1 MISYEK
7 TASQLAG
14 MKPAKISRLKP
25 LVWSLAVAFAP
36 LPVLAQGVALDRELE
51 AVVVTG
57 TRSPLDPNLPA
68 STFSITK
75 EETNNQN
82 MVNMQ
87 NALDYAPNMVVRKL
101 KMSDRNGGIATRNSG
116 VGQPMRTLVYADG
129 MLLTNF
135 GGNSHDVARWNTVTP
150 EEVSRY
156 DILYGPYSAIY
167 PGNSIGTT
175 VAITTRTPQKLEFSS
190 RVLGYNYRQS
200 NFGIKQDFSGHTE
213 NVYMGNRWGNF
224 AASIALENTY
234 ANTHGTGYSYLT
246 SPATSTGAA
255 VPVTGA
261 VADRDT
267 FGKPRFIAGTSGM
280 EDSRLQVAKIKLYYD
295 FTPTL
300 SGDLTY
306 NRIFNSTTSN
316 AETMLRDASGNG
328 IWGGRVSYGGAT
340 YDVGDKGA
348 GMAPREGEED
358 HQQIGLRLR
367 TRNKQGWNYSVQASD
382 FRMLDSKS
390 WTSNQHFGKNGGAG
404 AGKETDTKGTG
415 WNTFELQAT
424 YTPAQELGHALSF
437 GYHQN
442 NYKFQSKTWNLGQ
455 WRDSNSRTQMSG
467 LNEGKTNIQ
476 ALYAQDSWRF
486 KRGWTITAGLRAEQF
501 TAKKGKELAG
511 GIFTAYDKRTIDA
524 LSPKL
529 SLAHEINDQ
538 WTARASYGRGV
549 RFPTAPDLFKGVTV
563 GNDLVQP
570 NPNLKAEISDSKELS
585 VLRETG
591 ASNFRASLY
600 EDYIKDA
607 IWSQKTIN
615 AGGTTSTFPTNID
628 RVRVRGLEL
637 AYTQKDLLTPSFD
650 LTGNLAF
657 INSRIMKNPIDPT
670 TEGSQWVGLPKFRAN
685 MLASYRRDNWQGSLG
700 IRHESKRP
708 KSLGDKEVN
717 HDTYGGSNAYT
728 VADARLSWDFN
739 KWGSLAFGV
748 NNLTDTKYYE
758 THPYAG
764 RTFFAELK
772 FKY

>member
-1 MISYEK
+1 MGSYEK
-7 TASQLAG
+7 RLQQFAGVKLA
-14 MKPAKISRLKP
+14 KLTRLKP
-25 LVWSLAVAFAP
+25 LVWSMAVAFSP

-51 AVVVTG
+51 VTTVTG

-101 KMSDRNGGIATRNSG
+101 KMSDRSGGIATRNSG

-129 MLLTNF
+129 MLLNNF

-150 EEVSRY
+150 EEVARY
-156 DILYGPYSAIY
+156 DILYGPFSAIY

-175 VAITTRTPQKLEFSS
+175 VAITTRTPQKLEFSG
-190 RVLGYNYRQS
+190 RLLGYNYTQS
-200 NFGIKQDFSGHTE
+200 NFGIKQKFAGHTE
-213 NVYMGNRWGNF
+213 NIYLGNRWGDF

-234 ANTHGTGYSYLT
+234 ANTHGTGYSYLV
-246 SPATSTGAA
+246 SPATSSGAA

-261 VADRDT
+261 VADTDT
-267 FGKPRFIAGTSGM
+267 AGKPRFIAGTSGM

-300 SGDLTY
+300 TGDLIY
-306 NRIFNSTTSN
+306 NRVFNSTTSN
-316 AETMLRDASGNG
+316 AKTMLRDASGNPV
-328 IWGGRVSYGGAT
+328 WGGKVNYNGKI
-340 YDVGDKGA
+340 YDVGDKGT
-348 GMAPREGEED
+348 GMTPREGEED

-382 FRMLDSKS
+382 FRMLKS
-390 WTSNQHFGKNGGAG
+390 SGWNSASHFGLANKAG
-404 AGKETDTKGTG
+404 TETDGKGTG
-415 WNTFELQAT
+415 WNTFEVQAT
-424 YTPAQELGHALSF
+424 YTPSQELGHALSF

-442 NYKFQSKTWNLGQ
+442 NYTFKNKTWNLTQ
-455 WRDSNSRTQMSG
+455 WRGSRSTLGSS
-467 LNEGKTNIQ
+467 NEGKTTVQ

-486 KRGWTITAGLRAEQF
+486 KPGWTLTAGLRAERF
-501 TAKKGKELAG
+501 EAKDGAETSGSITK
-511 GIFTAYDKRTIDA
+511 FYPKRTLNG

-538 WTARASYGRGV
+538 WTVRASYGRGV
-549 RFPTAPDLFKGVTV
+549 RFPTAPDLFKGVKV
-563 GNDLVQP
+563 GSELVQP
-570 NPNLKAEISDSKELS
+570 NPNLKAEVSDSKELS
-585 VLRETG
+585 VIHETG
-591 ASNFRASLY
+591 AMNFRASLY
-600 EDYIKDA
+600 EDDIKDA
-607 IWSQKTIN
+607 IWNQQAIN
-615 AGGTTSTFPTNID
+615 AGGTKTSFPTNVD

-637 AYTQKDLLTPSFD
+637 AYTQKDLLTPGFD
-650 LTGNLAF
+650 LTGNLTF
-657 INSRIMKNPIDPT
+657 LNSRVMKNQIDPT
-670 TEGSQWVGLPKFRAN
+670 VVGNQWVGLPKFRAN
-685 MLASYRRDNWQGSLG
+685 VLASYRRGDWQGSLG
-700 IRHESKRP
+700 VRHEGQRP
-708 KSLGDKEVN
+708 RSLGNKEVN

-728 VADARLSWDFN
+728 VADARLSWNFN
-739 KWGSLAFGV
+739 KWGSMAFGV

-758 THPYAG
+758 FHPYAG